1 MEWYD
6 LPREEKINKR
16 LEETFL
22 DKDTKSINLEYGI
35 QLYKNAISK
44 ENCKKIID
52 LLEEEVAKKLPNLAW
67 NGAHVNGPSEFGLEG
82 AAIDHARKCYDI
94 KFKKEELGTYY
105 PKTIGLQNAYD
116 LTDIGLS
123 KCVKHY
129 EKIWNIGIAYKE
141 AFNFVKYLPGEYF
154 KIHTDH
160 GPYYTCTLSA
170 VSYLNDD
177 YEGGELDFT
186 RHNITLKPD
195 AGDIVL
201 FPSNFVYEH
210 ASLNVHSG
218 TKYAVVVMMDY
229 NDKFHYEQAVDK
241 GPKY

>member
-16 LEETFL
+16 LDETFL

-105 PKTIGLQNAYD
+105 PKTAGLQNAYD

-129 EKIWNIGIAYKE
+129 ERIWNIGIAYKE

-160 GPYYTCTLSA
+160 GPYYT
-170 VSYLNDD
+170 
-177 YEGGELDFT
+177 
-186 RHNITLKPD
+186 
-195 AGDIVL
+195 
-201 FPSNFVYEH
+201 
-210 ASLNVHSG
+210 
-218 TKYAVVVMMDY
+218 
-229 NDKFHYEQAVDK
+229 
-241 GPKY
+241 

>member
-16 LEETFL
+16 LEDSFV
-22 DKDTKSINLEYGI
+22 DQNTKAINLEYGI

-44 ENCKKIID
+44 EECKKIID
-52 LLEEEVAKKLPNLAW
+52 LIEGEVAKNLPKLAW
-67 NGAHVNGPSEFGLEG
+67 NGAHVNGPAEHGLKG
-82 AAIDHARKCYDI
+82 APVGHARNCYDI
-94 KFKKEELGTYY
+94 KFKKEALGSFY
-105 PKTIGLQNAYD
+105 PKTKELETAYD
-116 LTDIGLS
+116 LVDQGLT

-129 EKIWNIGIAYKE
+129 EKIWNIGISYKE

-170 VSYLNDD
+170 VIYLNDD
-177 YEGGELDFT
+177 YVGGELDFT

-195 AGDIVL
+195 AGDIIL

-210 ASLNVHSG
+210 ASLNVSSG
-218 TKYAVVVMMDY
+218 TKYSVVVMMDY
-229 NDKFHYEQAVDK
+229 NDRFHSDGIGVNY
-241 GPKY
+241 